1 MAFVCHESQKIDM
14 NASQSFFVPMVE
26 DLPETEFKPKKKNT
40 PKYLPGEKLL
50 ISIHKKKKSKKNPMQ
65 KLDIDRLATSLARII

>member
-1 MAFVCHESQKIDM
+1 M

-26 DLPETEFKPKKKNT
+26 DLPETEFIPKKKT

-50 ISIHKKKKSKKNPMQ
+50 ISIHKKKSKKIPQ
-65 KLDIDRLATSLARII
+65 GTTHIDIDRLAASLARLNRII